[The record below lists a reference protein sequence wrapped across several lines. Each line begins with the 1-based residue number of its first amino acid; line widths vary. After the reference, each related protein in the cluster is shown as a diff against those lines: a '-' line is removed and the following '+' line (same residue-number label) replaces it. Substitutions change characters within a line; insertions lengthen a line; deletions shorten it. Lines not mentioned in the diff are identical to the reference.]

1 MDNSV
6 ISVKAVDY
14 LTPTTYILRLEK
26 KNLNFQAGQYIA
38 LGLPGDTEKREYS
51 VYSGENE
58 AHLEVLIREVEE
70 GLVSKQLKSLK
81 PGSDVEIDGPF
92 GFFTL
97 NHHQRNSRSFLFIAS
112 GTGVAPFHSYVKSYN
127 NIDYRLLHGVRHMDE
142 AYGKKDYHDDR
153 YILCTT
159 RDTRGTFH
167 GRVTDY
173 IQSNPVNKDTLCYLC
188 GNSDMIHDAYDILTE
203 QGVPSENLHAEVYF

>member
-97 NHHQRNSRSFLFIAS
+97 NHHQRYARDFSR
-112 GTGVAPFHSYVKSYN
+112 TG
-127 NIDYRLLHGVRHMDE
+127 DRL
-142 AYGKKDYHDDR
+142 Y
-153 YILCTT
+153 
-159 RDTRGTFH
+159 
-167 GRVTDY
+167 
-173 IQSNPVNKDTLCYLC
+173 
-188 GNSDMIHDAYDILTE
+188 TE
-203 QGVPSENLHAEVYF
+203 